1 MMAYEHGSV
10 KSACLFAFGLA
21 LLADAQPLPPRLE
34 EWRREIEAGGE
45 TRIFLARV
53 NWDRQAN
60 TYSLPPDTPQ
70 REWFAQYL
78 RDPEFAAQFQR
89 VHAVTA
95 SRRDGDR
102 FLFLIFLNRG
112 LIHQWGDFEEALI
125 AHELFHAW
133 FIAQKYP
140 VPRAQPGKAG
150 CLSVVTLDLV
160 QHVVMRDEL
169 RRRGIDHA
177 KYQRRKRDIVVEDG
191 ARLPASLQTDPCLR
205 VSAVSE
211 WVDMRLELGPD
222 REYEAM
228 AERLYPGLGGVGAEI
243 AAYLSRLDLRDRN
256 LHREALAFVFYRLRE
271 FWDSGK

>member
-1 MMAYEHGSV
+1 MAYEHGGV
-10 KSACLFAFGLA
+10 KCAACLALVLA
-21 LLADAQPLPPRLE
+21 CGAGAQVLPPRLE
-34 EWRREIEAGGE
+34 EWRKEIEAGGDS
-45 TRIFLARV
+45 RILLARV

-70 REWFAQYL
+70 REWFSQYL

-89 VHAVTA
+89 VHAITA
-95 SRRDGDR
+95 SRREGDR

-112 LIHQWGDFEEALI
+112 LLNQWGEFEEALI

-140 VPRAQPGKAG
+140 VPRSQPGKAG
-150 CLSVVTLDLV
+150 CLSVATLDLV

-169 RRRGIDHA
+169 RKRGVDHA
-177 KYQRRKRDIVVEDG
+177 KYQRRKRDIVVEEG
-191 ARLPASLQTDPCLR
+191 ARLPAGTETDPCLR

-222 REYEAM
+222 SEYEAM
-228 AERLYPGLGGVGAEI
+228 AERLFPGIGAIGVEFAG
-243 AAYLSRLDLRDRN
+243 YLSTRDLRDRAV
-256 LHREALAFVFYRLRE
+256 HREALAFVFYRLRE